1 MARRTA
7 LKEMP
12 KGGGYQPAKPKLAP
26 GLIGPGPLQ
35 RLSPG
40 VYRNTAGQLVGP
52 QGQRL
57 PGTPRPN
64 PLERAFVGASAPE
77 RLRQGNPVFAGGTP
91 NFDERTGRYTDPR
104 QGALRGNLDVERAAQ
119 ERAEAI
125 RRGGMVTYDYMP
137 ERDRRVDEILGRQ
150 PGNQNPPMGIPMIP
164 NQPPQGQRTPQI
176 GPPLTWNDQ
185 QPVMGPM
192 ELPQGQNPYAYQQ
205 QQFSPVMPK
214 GPAMT
219 SGNTSIMAQQPYR
232 SLSEQEAMF
241 QRAVQN
247 GLRGYGNS

>member
-12 KGGGYQPAKPKLAP
+12 KGGAGALK
-26 GLIGPGPLQ
+26 

-40 VYRNTAGQLVGP
+40 VYRNASGQLVGP

-57 PGTPRPN
+57 PGRPAPRPN
-64 PLERAFVGASAPE
+64 PQE

-150 PGNQNPPMGIPMIP
+150 PQE
-164 NQPPQGQRTPQI
+164 QRTPQM

-185 QPVMGPM
+185 QPMAPYQRPSFMGPM
-192 ELPQGQNPYAYQQ
+192 ELPQGQNPYAYQKPQ
-205 QQFSPVMPK
+205 APISPEMMRSMPWWK
-214 GPAMT
+214 G
-219 SGNTSIMAQQPYR
+219 
-232 SLSEQEAMF
+232 
-241 QRAVQN
+241 
-247 GLRGYGNS
+247 

>member
-1 MARRTA
+1 MARKTA

-57 PGTPRPN
+57 PGTPRSN
-64 PLERAFVGASAPE
+64 PIERAFVGASAPE

-91 NFDERTGRYTDPR
+91 NFDERTGEYMDPR

-125 RRGGMVTYDYMP
+125 RRGGVVTMDYMP

-150 PGNQNPPMGIPMIP
+150 PQE
-164 NQPPQGQRTPQI
+164 QRTPQM

-185 QPVMGPM
+185 QPMAPYQRPSFMGPM
-192 ELPQGQNPYAYQQ
+192 ELPQGQNPYAYQKPQ
-205 QQFSPVMPK
+205 APISPEMMRSMPWWK
-214 GPAMT
+214 G
-219 SGNTSIMAQQPYR
+219 
-232 SLSEQEAMF
+232 
-241 QRAVQN
+241 
-247 GLRGYGNS
+247 